1 MPNKKG
7 AAAKHTPK
15 SVVLDDTRLAYSMRE
30 SGQLLGLCEKSIY
43 NLIQAGKLHAVK
55 PANRVLVPRES
66 IEKMLRG
73 EA

>member
-1 MPNKKG
+1 MP
-7 AAAKHTPK
+7 TPK
-15 SVVLDDTRLAYSMRE
+15 TVTALDSNRMAFSQRE
-30 SGQLLGLCEKSIY
+30 TAELLGLCEKSIY
-43 NLIQAGKLHAVK
+43 NLIQSGKLHAVK